1 MPGQKNAYFLWP
13 GPQGRYGRYGNPPLG
28 PHFTQRTP
36 REGGGCVMPY
46 SNRRSGFG
54 RRSGTVT
61 VIEEPV
67 RRDAARTAKAAAIV
81 TTLTVGLLAAT
92 VAASRWHPI
101 IALFAG
107 VLAGVAAGFAVA
119 AVILAWPV
127 IRVLWWWSIEI
138 VTAVTLVAGWVELA
152 DHTTLPVRLGAAV
165 LIVGVPAAFPW
176 SRRRI
181 IAVAWCVIT

>member
-1 MPGQKNAYFLWP
+1 MS
-13 GPQGRYGRYGNPPLG
+13 
-28 PHFTQRTP
+28 
-36 REGGGCVMPY
+36 Y

-81 TTLTVGLLAAT
+81 TTLTVGLLAAA

-107 VLAGVAAGFAVA
+107 VLAGVAAGFIVAV
-119 AVILAWPV
+119 VILAWPV
-127 IRVLWWWSIEI
+127 IRVIWWWSIEI
-138 VTAVTLVAGWVELA
+138 ITALALVAGWVELA
-152 DHTTLPVRLGAAV
+152 GHTTLPYRIGAVALIAGAA
-165 LIVGVPAAFPW
+165 AAIAPV
-176 SRRRI
+176 RRWI
-181 IAVAWCVIT
+181 IRVA